1 MSFISQSLWL
11 VAILLALLSFTDATD
26 DLSTVEMPMSARH
39 EKWMAQYGRVYK
51 DAEEKAHRFEI
62 FKANAEY
69 VQSVN
74 RAENQTYWLGLNQF
88 ADLTN
93 EEFKASYL
101 GFKPKSLTV
110 KEVLDLYS
118 LVFVSIAFSTIKNIM
133 YLKSTLLLVEQTNC
147 LRTLLHDIN

>member
-26 DLSTVEMPMSARH
+26 DLSSVDMPMSAQH

-62 FKANAEY
+62 FKTNAEY

-74 RAENQTYWLGLNQF
+74 HAGNRTYRLGLNRF

-93 EEFKASYL
+93 EEFKASFL
-101 GFKPKSLTV
+101 GFKPNTLAA
-110 KEVLDLYS
+110 KEVLDFYS
-118 LVFVSIAFSTIKNIM
+118 LVFVPIASAQVSFF
-133 YLKSTLLLVEQTNC
+133 LFFQVTNR
-147 LRTLLHDIN
+147 LFFYY